1 MMADWIDKKTDEEKG
16 RHKRGSKNSSGGQ
29 QMQNKNQADKNESA
43 DGEQSLKKRFKCF
56 NCGEDHYINNC
67 LEFL

>member
-1 MMADWIDKKTDEEKG
+1 
-16 RHKRGSKNSSGGQ
+16 
-29 QMQNKNQADKNESA
+29 MQNKNQADKNESA